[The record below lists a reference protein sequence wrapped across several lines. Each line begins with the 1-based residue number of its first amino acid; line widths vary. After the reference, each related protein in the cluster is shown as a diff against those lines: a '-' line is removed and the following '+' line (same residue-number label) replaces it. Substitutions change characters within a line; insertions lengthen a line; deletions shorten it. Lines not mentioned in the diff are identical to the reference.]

1 MSSYVKFDDSKNV
14 IICYNVK
21 KVHFLK
27 VIKYFCLFFVNWM
40 STIYITKDMAWL
52 RVDVISLNFKKSSQL
67 HIFDLA
73 KWKLCDVNNIY
84 IYIYTIYWYKAW
96 ICPRKSRVLSN
107 MFDLKSWEITQLRFY
122 SKCISQKIKIL
133 WSQWS
138 RKFYL
143 AVYKTFFVTGG
154 LFWISCI
161 SLIMLYVNNHFF
173 MF

>member
-14 IICYNVK
+14 IICYNMK

-40 STIYITKDMAWL
+40 STIYIIKDMAWL
-52 RVDVISLNFKKSSQL
+52 RVDVISLNLKK
-67 HIFDLA
+67 
-73 KWKLCDVNNIY
+73 KPVNYIY
-84 IYIYTIYWYKAW
+84 LILLSENCVTWIIYISIYIYTIYWYKAW
-96 ICPRKSRVLSN
+96 ICPRKSTVLSN

-138 RKFYL
+138 RQFYL

-161 SLIMLYVNNHFF
+161 ILIML
-173 MF
+173 

>member
-1 MSSYVKFDDSKNV
+1 MTW
-14 IICYNVK
+14 I
-21 KVHFLK
+21 
-27 VIKYFCLFFVNWM
+27 
-40 STIYITKDMAWL
+40 IYI
-52 RVDVISLNFKKSSQL
+52 S
-67 HIFDLA
+67 
-73 KWKLCDVNNIY
+73 

-96 ICPRKSRVLSN
+96 ICPRKSTVLSN

-138 RKFYL
+138 RQFYL

-161 SLIMLYVNNHFF
+161 ILIMLWVNNHFF
-173 MF
+173 MFEFIFAICYIGYLNFNQTSLIIMTNFKKEVQNFNKVTMYLSKTSGLSFFEKSRPFSISQIASLLISFYLPYVWFYF